1 MENVNIKSAISE
13 EEISD
18 SKQKVNLNDVLNGT
32 VVLPFEDEL
41 GVLIEAI
48 ENIREIHEDCL
59 FESDENN
66 ENHGTLQYVSLSWHL
81 ILNKVLNK
89 TIILLKNE
97 IEKTQDENKKI
108 TYKIMLETFIDK
120 LERSEK
126 VLNGLIEC
134 YAKIMWFG
142 IN

>member
-1 MENVNIKSAISE
+1 MINVNIKSAISE
-13 EEISD
+13 EEVSD

-66 ENHGTLQYVSLSWHL
+66 ENNGTLQYVSLSWHL

>member
-1 MENVNIKSAISE
+1 MININIKSAISE
-13 EEISD
+13 EEVSD

-32 VVLPFEDEL
+32 VVLPFEDEI

-66 ENHGTLQYVSLSWHL
+66 ENNGTLQYVSLSWHL

-134 YAKIMWFG
+134 YSKIMWFG
-142 IN
+142 ID